1 MSNLG
6 NILFTIEEI
15 NETPPPEDS
24 NENLITEEEWNK
36 MIIEGIIKKADEKE
50 ETDKLAEEEVARM
63 MAEEEA
69 TRIADEEIARII
81 EEDIENIETKQQ
93 HQQQHAAY
101 LTRLKQQQSNRR
113 RFGLRFR

>member
-1 MSNLG
+1 MSSLG
-6 NILFTIEEI
+6 NILLTIEEI
-15 NETPPPEDS
+15 NETPPGDS

-50 ETDKLAEEEVARM
+50 ETDKLAAEEVARM
-63 MAEEEA
+63 IAEEEA
-69 TRIADEEIARII
+69 IRIADEEIARII
-81 EEDIENIETKQQ
+81 EEDIENIETK
-93 HQQQHAAY
+93 QQQHAAY

>member
-1 MSNLG
+1 MSSLG
-6 NILFTIEEI
+6 NILLTIEEI
-15 NETPPPEDS
+15 NETPPGDS
-24 NENLITEEEWNK
+24 NENLITEEAWNK

-50 ETDKLAEEEVARM
+50 ETDKLAAEEVARM
-63 MAEEEA
+63 IAEEEA

-93 HQQQHAAY
+93 QHAAY